1 MPDNRRHKRV
11 PLAAIARISF
21 EDAGNVHVIEAVTA
35 DISMSGIGVY
45 SETAINI
52 DKDVILAIEFMGN
65 DGLSKTDSVSGHA
78 VYNNI
83 LGTTYF
89 IGIEFNEQITPFNQ
103 PFLYER
109 LQRILAWD

>member
-1 MPDNRRHKRV
+1 MPDNRRHNRV
-11 PLAAIARISF
+11 PLAALAKISF
-21 EDAGNVHVIEAVTA
+21 EDAGNVHTVEAFTA

-45 SETAINI
+45 SATAIDI
-52 DKDVILAIEFMGN
+52 DKDVTLAIEFLGN
-65 DGLSKTDSVSGHA
+65 DGLSRTDSIGGHA

-89 IGIEFNEQITPFNQ
+89 IGIEFSEQINPFSQ
-103 PFLYER
+103 PFLFER